1 MIEAF
6 WGEDSFGVSRNKAS
20 TASMTQPLAK
30 ALPQQQTDMLLYAI
44 PDGRWG
50 NFFALLRYVVVFS
63 LQPIENTNFYSVLR
77 QQAHEQLIFIGYFLG
92 SVIVYGCFIFTVC

>member
-50 NFFALLRYVVVFS
+50 NFFGLVRACGCFLL
-63 LQPIENTNFYSVLR
+63 QHIENTNFYSVIR
-77 QQAHEQLIFIGYFLG
+77 QWAHEQLIFIGYFLG
-92 SVIVYGCFIFTVC
+92 SVIVYGCFISTAR